1 MVWVYDPQA
10 DSWQQ
15 ASGEHPARPVCVWSR
30 RHSYGWQDLLYMTGG
45 YNGGPFSSVYV
56 YDPQANAW
64 TQLASVSNARYDHA
78 SAGPP
83 R

>member
-1 MVWVYDPQA
+1 MGLDDPQA

-45 YNGGPFSSVYV
+45 YNRAVQLSLRVRSTGQRMDTASKREQRSV
-56 YDPQANAW
+56 
-64 TQLASVSNARYDHA
+64 
-78 SAGPP
+78 
-83 R
+83 